1 MPTLESKG
9 FGSALKSSQWKQL
22 LYVRTLVSEITENW
36 RIDKRII
43 KAYQGYAFSKSQPVG
58 NRKKSCSQCL
68 TKKKKYW
75 KLKNQ
80 NQKLQRLQKVECEK

>member
-9 FGSALKSSQWKQL
+9 FGSALSSSQWKQL

-43 KAYQGYAFSKSQPVG
+43 KAYQGYANSKGQPVG
-58 NRKKSCSQCL
+58 NRKKL
-68 TKKKKYW
+68 FTMFNKGKKKIE
-75 KLKNQ
+75 